1 MATKP
6 LTLPDPFTQR
16 PAKVRQ
22 WLEPQLTALRSGG
35 TRPLGMM
42 LAAALVLSL
51 GAASPVIGQT
61 ASTAGPAALSA
72 PVLGRIAPPPAAQ
85 YPYKALIAEMAA
97 KYDLSPEL
105 VAGVVYIE
113 SNFDK
118 NSVSHAGA
126 VGLMQLM
133 PATAAP
139 LARRLRLGP
148 PDLTDPRVNL
158 ELGCYYLRILL
169 DKYDGHLPTA
179 LSFYNGGHWGI
190 VSRGQYRNRRYI
202 RKVMDSYWRYAQ
214 PVSNGTGTAW
224 REP

>member
-1 MATKP
+1 MPSIT
-6 LTLPDPFTQR
+6 LT
-16 PAKVRQ
+16 VRYYR
-22 WLEPQLTALRSGG
+22 LGPPGDEP
-35 TRPLGMM
+35 
-42 LAAALVLSL
+42 
-51 GAASPVIGQT
+51 
-61 ASTAGPAALSA
+61 
-72 PVLGRIAPPPAAQ
+72 
-85 YPYKALIAEMAA
+85 
-97 KYDLSPEL
+97 
-105 VAGVVYIE
+105 YIE

-133 PATAAP
+133 PSTARP
-139 LARRLRLGP
+139 LAQRLRLGP

-169 DKYDGHLPTA
+169 DKYEGHLPTA

-190 VSRGQYRNRRYI
+190 VSRGEYRNRRYI

-214 PVSNGTGTAW
+214 PVSNGKGTSW